1 MTFNW
6 WTFLFQLLNFLVLAY
21 VLHRLLYQPLHQAI
35 DERRRAEGQARAE
48 AEAEQKQA
56 QALQEELRQKLEVQ
70 ERQRQEVLRQAHDQA
85 AAERQ
90 KILAEAEQTVQRRQE
105 EVRQALA
112 RESDEARRALRTEL
126 VSRAVDTAG
135 RLLGEAADTTLNRQ
149 LALKLAE
156 TLEGVPEA
164 ERRRLQEQG
173 QMNDGALLET
183 AFVLDDDTQQ
193 RISAAVTELAGRPV
207 LPAVQTNP
215 ALLGGAR
222 LRLGGHVWD
231 ASLAGQLEAVN
242 RG

>member
-21 VLHRLLYQPLHQAI
+21 VLHRLLYQPLHRAI
-35 DERRRAEGQARAE
+35 DERRKAEGQARAE
-48 AEAEQKQA
+48 AEAERKQA
-56 QALQEELRQKLEVQ
+56 QVLQEELRQQLEEQ
-70 ERQRQEVLRQAHDQA
+70 ECQRQEVLRQAHDQA

-90 KILAEAEQTVQRRQE
+90 KLLAEAEQNVQRRQE

-112 RESDEARRALRTEL
+112 RESDEARRALRMEL
-126 VSRAVDTAG
+126 LSQAVEAAG

-156 TLEGVPEA
+156 TLEGIPED

-183 AFVLDDDTQQ
+183 ASMLDDETCQ
-193 RISAAVTELAGRPV
+193 RIAAAVTALAGRTV
-207 LPAVQTNP
+207 APAVQTNP
-215 ALLGGAR
+215 ALLGGVR